1 MPAAF
6 LIVRREEARVGG
18 PEGGGGGGGEAVS
31 CDFGFGFCEKFA
43 CFERVDGDPKISLKV
58 FMIRGKKVRSVK
70 CIEVGKTGTNQP
82 QIMGV
87 LLFWGDKKYRES

>member
-18 PEGGGGGGGEAVS
+18 PEGGGGGGGEAAS
-31 CDFGFGFCEKFA
+31 CDFGFGFCEEFA

-70 CIEVGKTGTNQP
+70 CIEVGKTRQTNLKLW
-82 QIMGV
+82 GFCC
-87 LLFWGDKKYRES
+87 FWGDKKYRES